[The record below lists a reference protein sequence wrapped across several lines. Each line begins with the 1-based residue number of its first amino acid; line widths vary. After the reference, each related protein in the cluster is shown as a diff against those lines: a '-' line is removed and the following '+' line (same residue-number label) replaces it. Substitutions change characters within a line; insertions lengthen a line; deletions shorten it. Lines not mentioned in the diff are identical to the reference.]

1 MFRREG
7 EHEGEM
13 SYRPPKS
20 AILRQYERRR
30 KKPLLGRLLRER
42 NIYLR
47 TDSGVRYISIRP
59 WMQVAALSLFM
70 AFAFW
75 TAYATVNTL
84 FKDRLLSLKERRIAA
99 ERALRAQQLAAERA
113 ARNRERT
120 TLKQTIRS
128 LDARLMADQKAWLEK
143 VEALRRDYVRLLEH
157 QRIIDAYLKQ
167 NGLAKGAES
176 EGRKPPSR
184 SGKGDRAPHGALGED
199 FRKAFARPFRSATE
213 AEHVLDLLRGL
224 AQEARRGQL
233 AMLEDAQKRAREK
246 LAMAK
251 GVYRRLSLIPERIIA
266 RAPAAQ
272 EAAGGPYIPL
282 LARAGEEELATAM
295 NRIAETLEKTRRLT
309 RHIRRLPVAMP
320 MRHYTRIS
328 SRFGYRSDPFRHRL
342 ALHAGIDFK
351 APYGAPI
358 RATAPGVVTRAGW
371 TGSYGRLV
379 EIRHDNGVVT
389 RYAHQSRVLVRVGQ
403 RVKAGD
409 IIGRLGNT
417 GRSTG
422 PHLHYET
429 RLHGRPVNP
438 ARFWKARNDI
448 RKIEKNG

>member
-1 MFRREG
+1 
-7 EHEGEM
+7 M

-20 AILRQYERRR
+20 DILRQYERRR
-30 KKPLLGRLLRER
+30 KKPLLGRILRER

-47 TDSGVRYISIRP
+47 TESGVRYISIKP
-59 WMQVAALSLFM
+59 WMQVSALAVMTAFM
-70 AFAFW
+70 FW

-84 FKDRLLSLKERRIAA
+84 FKDRLLAIKERRIAA
-99 ERALRAQQLAAERA
+99 EQALRAQQLAAERT
-113 ARNRERT
+113 AREKERSA
-120 TLKQTIRS
+120 LKQTIRS
-128 LDARLMADQKAWLEK
+128 LDARLMADQEAWLER

-157 QRIIDAYLKQ
+157 QRIIDDYLKQ
-167 NGLAKGAES
+167 NGLAKDAKGKAA
-176 EGRKPPSR
+176 PSR
-184 SGKGDRAPHGALGED
+184 AEKGNLAPRGALEAPAGEED
-199 FRKAFARPFRSATE
+199 FRKAFARPFRSAAE

-224 AQEARRGQL
+224 AHEARRGQL
-233 AMLEDAQKRAREK
+233 ALLEDAQKRAQQR
-246 LAMAK
+246 LARAK

-272 EAAGGPYIPL
+272 EAAGGPFIPL
-282 LARAGEEELATAM
+282 QARAGEEDLAAAM
-295 NRIAETLEKTRRLT
+295 NRIAETLEKTRKLT
-309 RHIRRLPVAMP
+309 AHIWRLPVAMP
-320 MRHYTRIS
+320 MRHYKRIS

-342 ALHAGIDFK
+342 ALHAGVDFK

-358 RATAPGVVTRAGW
+358 YATAPGTVTRAGW

-403 RVKAGD
+403 RVKAGQ

-448 RKIEKNG
+448 RKIEADE